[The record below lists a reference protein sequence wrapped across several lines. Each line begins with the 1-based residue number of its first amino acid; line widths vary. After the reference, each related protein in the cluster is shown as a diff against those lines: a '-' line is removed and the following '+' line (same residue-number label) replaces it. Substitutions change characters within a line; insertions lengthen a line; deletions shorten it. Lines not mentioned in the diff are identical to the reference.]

1 MLRVKQVLKYVLIIS
16 LAVFLLWFS
25 FQSIETQEGQ
35 SKVDFILDTWGRGNK
50 GFLFLSAFLAILS
63 HLIRAAR
70 WHIILRPLGYS
81 FSIVSSFISVMLSYF
96 INLAIPRGGELS
108 RCVTLYRLE
117 KVPVKTSLGTVIAER
132 VVDLVFLVI
141 CIGTVFLLELNKF
154 LNFFSTLESERNA
167 ENLTQ
172 EVSYTKYYILGV
184 LLVGIIVGIVLL
196 IKKRWLFL
204 RLIIKIKDFLKG
216 LKQGLTAIFQLE
228 QKVLFITYSLAI
240 WCCYY
245 FMAYAV
251 FLAYPE
257 TQVLG
262 LDAALTIF
270 VLGGIAMAIP
280 LPGGTG
286 SYHLLVSRGLFL
298 LYGISKTD
306 AMAFAT
312 IFHGWQTLV
321 IIIFGVI
328 CLIAS
333 ELLAKNTYNPENEK

>member
-1 MLRVKQVLKYVLIIS
+1 MLRIKEVLKYLLIIS

-25 FQSIETQEGQ
+25 FKSIQPQEGQ
-35 SKVDFILDTWGRGNK
+35 SKIDFILETWGKGHK

-63 HLIRAAR
+63 HFIRAAR
-70 WHIILRPLGYS
+70 WHIILKPLGYS
-81 FSIVSSFISVMLSYF
+81 FSIVSSFIAVILSYF

-132 VVDLVFLVI
+132 VVDLVFLII
-141 CIGTVFLLELNKF
+141 CIGTVFLLELDRF
-154 LNFFSTLESERNA
+154 MNFFGSLGQNNSTN
-167 ENLTQ
+167 TQ
-172 EVSYTKYYILGV
+172 VSYTKYYLLGGLVVVMILM
-184 LLVGIIVGIVLL
+184 L
-196 IKKRWLFL
+196 ILYKIKRYLFL
-204 RLIIKIKDFLKG
+204 RFLIKGKDFLKG
-216 LKQGLTAIFQLE
+216 LKQGLIAIFQLE
-228 QKVLFITYSLAI
+228 QKVLFITYSLLI

-257 TQVLG
+257 TQNLG

-286 SYHLLVSRGLFL
+286 SYHFLVSNGLFL
-298 LYGISKTD
+298 LYGISKTS

-321 IIIFGVI
+321 IIVFGVI
-328 CLIAS
+328 CLILS
-333 ELLAKNTYNPENEK
+333 ELLAKNTYKSDNEK